1 MKVRAGGVWENIGFN
16 PLMCEFI
23 SVLFIHHYRAAP
35 LCQAQCQVLGAQSWH
50 SSISPAALEE
60 FAHSLRIGTN
70 CNFTKFIQ
78 KDKTS
83 IDIVQEW
90 GAWTRSRNGHLD
102 LVRSKKA
109 S

>member
-16 PLMCEFI
+16 PLMYEFI

-35 LCQAQCQVLGAQSWH
+35 LCQAQCQALGAQSWH

-60 FAHSLRIGTN
+60 FAHSLRIETN
-70 CNFTKFIQ
+70 CNFSKFSQ

-83 IDIVQEW
+83 LDIVQEW
-90 GAWTRSRNGHLD
+90 GACSRRGNGQLD